1 MRRRGLWLAL
11 CGVAL
16 SWGVSASA

>member
-1 MRRRGLWLAL
+1 MIIKL

-16 SWGVSASA
+16 SWARLTLKKFRA